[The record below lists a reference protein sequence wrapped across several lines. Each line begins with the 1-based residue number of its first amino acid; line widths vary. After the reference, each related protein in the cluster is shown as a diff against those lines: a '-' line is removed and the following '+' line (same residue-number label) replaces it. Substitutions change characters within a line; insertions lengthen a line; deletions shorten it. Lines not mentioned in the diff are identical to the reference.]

1 MSSFDSL
8 TWAFE
13 DWFDTPFQGL
23 PSALQERARNEFLPP
38 WDSISG
44 NQRRSIALQLDYQH
58 DPSAEKD
65 REFWFDFF
73 HRKRG
78 LSEQIAE
85 WASIPAPTAGDLAKK
100 ETRLKEL
107 HRDLARMDRLA
118 KKEQGDYFPLKP
130 ASGDGAVAIQYIP
143 YPKAISRLMCRLD
156 ATPEE
161 LAAWIWLGSDAGGLA
176 AYLHANELNPPPR
189 FGFSNG
195 GDPDYVAALMPCWFQ
210 EKAVA
215 EFKPGERFIT
225 GEALIERWSE
235 RPALKAVPFIQ
246 AKIKES
252 RLTDLHPIYGATL
265 GSFDEETDW
274 PALATGLF
282 ALSQVEAIESED
294 FDGVDTAPRR
304 GGRSSAKA
312 ADKSPPPRTL
322 NAKPERFEDH
332 LSIRLAARKLVT
344 QELHRAWQVAYRKS
358 KRASP
363 DKSDVWHAGRISK
376 LPIAKGRNAETIRK
390 LMKL

>member
-1 MSSFDSL
+1 ML
-8 TWAFE
+8 ME
-13 DWFDTPFQGL
+13 
-23 PSALQERARNEFLPP
+23 
-38 WDSISG
+38 
-44 NQRRSIALQLDYQH
+44 
-58 DPSAEKD
+58 
-65 REFWFDFF
+65 
-73 HRKRG
+73 
-78 LSEQIAE
+78 
-85 WASIPAPTAGDLAKK
+85 
-100 ETRLKEL
+100 
-107 HRDLARMDRLA
+107 DRLA

-274 PALATGLF
+274 PALATGPQ
-282 ALSQVEAIESED
+282 SGYS
-294 FDGVDTAPRR
+294 
-304 GGRSSAKA
+304 RSTIYLRIAQGLW
-312 ADKSPPPRTL
+312 T
-322 NAKPERFEDH
+322 KPVS
-332 LSIRLAARKLVT
+332 LGP
-344 QELHRAWQVAYRKS
+344 RAW
-358 KRASP
+358 
-363 DKSDVWHAGRISK
+363 AGRPTRLK
-376 LPIAKGRNAETIRK
+376 R
-390 LMKL
+390 